1 MSGVSTVNATSKKR
15 SWSSIHRLIAV
26 LVLGFSSG
34 LPLALCSGA
43 AIQAWMT
50 TDGVDM
56 ATIGFFGLV
65 GVPYTFKFLWAPLM
79 DRFDLPLLGRRRG
92 WLVLTQLVLAGLF
105 VLIATIQPSQNAPLF
120 AAVTVLIAFFS
131 ASQDI
136 VLDAYR
142 TDVLE
147 SQERALGASLGV
159 FGYRLAMTVSGG
171 MALLWASQ
179 WQSWAHVYRVMGVIM
194 LVLAV
199 FSLVALPAVH
209 RTIEPLKSRPL
220 KEFYGF
226 AAMVAG
232 VVMGYYFAKQLLILI
247 GFDSESEDAWVRL
260 LFLLSEVA
268 VAMAMAFYLAYLA
281 KFETLISALGSYFS
295 RQWAWRFLLLIVL
308 YKLGDAFA
316 LSLTT
321 PFLMKGLGF
330 LQEEVGIVNK
340 VIGIWL
346 TIVGALLGGF
356 VMYRVRL
363 ERALFAFGILQLVA
377 ILGFYYLA
385 LVGKGAWGGFVLPA
399 FDLWIVRVDHSSNVD
414 YLLLLAVAMENIT
427 SGMGTAAF
435 VALLMTLS
443 RSRFSATHYALL
455 SALASLGRVYVSP
468 LSGVLSQTI
477 GWPMFFLFA
486 IVIGIPGVIMV
497 WLLRT
502 QLRALVSEADE
513 GLPG

>member
-1 MSGVSTVNATSKKR
+1 MNPANPATAVPAKR
-15 SWSSIHRLIAV
+15 TWASFHRLFAV
-26 LVLGFSSG
+26 LVLGFASG

-43 AIQAWMT
+43 AIQTWMT
-50 TDGVDM
+50 LDGVDM
-56 ATIGFFGLV
+56 ATIGFFALV

-79 DRFDLPLLGRRRG
+79 DRFDLPWLGRRRG
-92 WLVLTQLVLAGLF
+92 WLVFTQLALAAVLAT
-105 VLIATIQPSQNAPLF
+105 IAHIQPGQNAALF
-120 AAVTVLIAFFS
+120 AAFAVMIAFFS

-147 SQERALGASLGV
+147 PNERALGASLGV

-171 MALLWASQ
+171 VALLWAAD
-179 WQSWAHVYRVMGVIM
+179 WQSWSRVYSVMALIM
-194 LVLAV
+194 LAISV
-199 FSLVALPAVH
+199 FSLIVLPPVRRIGA
-209 RTIEPLKSRPL
+209 PLASRPMRDL
-220 KEFYGF
+220 FGF
-226 AAMVAG
+226 FAMLAG
-232 VVMGYYFAKQLLILI
+232 VILGYFVARQGLLLL
-247 GFDSESEDAWVRL
+247 GFDADSDNDWIRL
-260 LFLLSEVA
+260 LFLLTEVA
-268 VAMAMAFYLAYLA
+268 VAMAMAFGFARA
-281 KFETLISALGSYFS
+281 VRFETLIGALNSYFS
-295 RQWAWRFLLLIVL
+295 RKWAWRFLALVVL

-321 PFLMKGLGF
+321 PFLIKGLGF

-363 ERALFAFGILQLVA
+363 DRALLAFGILQLLA

-385 LVGKGAWGGFVLPA
+385 LVGKGAWGGFVLPP
-399 FDLWIVRVDHSSNVD
+399 FDLVIVKVDHASNVD
-414 YLLLLAVAMENIT
+414 YLLLLAVALENIT

-435 VALLMTLS
+435 VALLMTLCN
-443 RSRFSATHYALL
+443 SRFSATHYALL

-468 LSGVLSQTI
+468 LSGVLSQSI

-486 IVIGIPGVIMV
+486 IAIGTPGVFMV
-497 WLLRT
+497 WLLRE
-502 QLRALVSEADE
+502 QLRTLVTETE
-513 GLPG
+513 NNI